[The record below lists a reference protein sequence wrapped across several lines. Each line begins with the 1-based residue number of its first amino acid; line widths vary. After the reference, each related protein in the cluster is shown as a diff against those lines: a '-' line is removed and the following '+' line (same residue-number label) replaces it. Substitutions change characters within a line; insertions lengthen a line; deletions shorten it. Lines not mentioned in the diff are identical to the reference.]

1 MQKPRQAPSLITLG
15 AAQQYHCHRIWQ
27 GKQGSRL
34 PPDFGLF

>member
-1 MQKPRQAPSLITLG
+1 MQKPRQAPALITLG

-27 GKQGSRL
+27 GSRL